1 MGTERIPS
9 MVSRVVVVRAGL
21 LEEVISKL
29 RLEK

>member
-1 MGTERIPS
+1 MGTERTPNV
-9 MVSRVVVVRAGL
+9 VSRVVVIRAVF